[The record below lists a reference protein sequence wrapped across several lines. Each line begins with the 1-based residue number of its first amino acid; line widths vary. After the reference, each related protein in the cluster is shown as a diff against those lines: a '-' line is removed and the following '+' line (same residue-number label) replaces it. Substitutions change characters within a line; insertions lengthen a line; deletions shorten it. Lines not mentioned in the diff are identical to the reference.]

1 MNSHMKTRELLSI
14 LDYFPPIDLPVA
26 FSEDA
31 IKDIS
36 STNPPLP
43 GKFVYYI
50 LESWEG
56 KYDEYSEVIPCVQLP
71 EGDDFIPLV
80 YWKADLY
87 SREYI
92 LVTLQKRDLTL
103 ISRKVI
109 AGMKSDGK
117 TVIQSV
123 ANIEEGH
130 IINIMVG
137 ALSDTEYDPMS
148 SNALTMEILPGGN
161 IYSQKE
167 DEPLAWVEKKGNT
180 EKS

>member
-1 MNSHMKTRELLSI
+1 MKPTELLAI
-14 LDYFPPIDLPVA
+14 LDYFPPIDLPVS
-26 FSEDA
+26 FSEDV
-31 IKDIS
+31 IKEIS
-36 STNPPLP
+36 KTNTPLP
-43 GKFVYYI
+43 GKYIYHI

-71 EGDDFIPLV
+71 QGDDFIPLI

-92 LVTLQKRDLTL
+92 LVTLSKKDLSL
-103 ISRKVI
+103 ISRKII
-109 AGMKSDGK
+109 AGMKTDGHN
-117 TVIQSV
+117 VIQSV

-137 ALSDTEYDPMS
+137 AAAQADKDYDPMS
-148 SNALTMEILPGGN
+148 SNAFTMEILPGGN

-167 DEPLAWVEKKGNT
+167 DQPLAWVEKKANT
-180 EKS
+180 EKK

>member
-1 MNSHMKTRELLSI
+1 
-14 LDYFPPIDLPVA
+14 
-26 FSEDA
+26 
-31 IKDIS
+31 
-36 STNPPLP
+36 
-43 GKFVYYI
+43 
-50 LESWEG
+50 
-56 KYDEYSEVIPCVQLP
+56 
-71 EGDDFIPLV
+71 
-80 YWKADLY
+80 
-87 SREYI
+87 
-92 LVTLQKRDLTL
+92 
-103 ISRKVI
+103 
-109 AGMKSDGK
+109 MKSDGK

>member
-1 MNSHMKTRELLSI
+1 MKPTELSI
-14 LDYFPPIDLPVA
+14 ILEYFPPIDLPVS

-31 IKDIS
+31 IRDIS
-36 STNPPLP
+36 STNLALP
-43 GKFVYYI
+43 GKYVYHI
-50 LESWEG
+50 LETWEG
-56 KYDEYSEVIPCVQLP
+56 KFDEYSEVIPCVQLP
-71 EGDDFIPLV
+71 QGDDFIPLI

-92 LVTLQKRDLTL
+92 LVTLSKKDLSL

-109 AGMKSDGK
+109 AGMKSDGQR
-117 TVIQSV
+117 VIQSV

-137 ALSDTEYDPMS
+137 AAIDTDTEYDPMS
-148 SNALTMEILPGGN
+148 SNAFTMEILPGGN

-167 DEPLAWVEKKGNT
+167 DEPLAWVEKKENT
-180 EKS
+180 ERK